1 MSLSQMAL
9 MPQKRYMGLTQIDL
23 IIQIYYFLLR
33 FLRFLRETTNP
44 LADTRTT
51 VERVQIQHPRTKKIA
66 VSVTDAA
73 IQNQLFISKSLD
85 KDFCW
90 FHVVCLND
98 VHTVEV
104 RCVDGGHAAVALGCS
119 YCLTG
124 CAVHH
129 DGADCTC
136 HGD

>member
-1 MSLSQMAL
+1 MRRAYCNNAL
-9 MPQKRYMGLTQIDL
+9 ITHDMGLTQIDL
-23 IIQIYYFLLR
+23 INQIYYFLLR
-33 FLRFLRETTNP
+33 FPRFLRETTNP
-44 LADTRTT
+44 LADCAQPWSGCRFSK
-51 VERVQIQHPRTKKIA
+51 PKDKKIA

-104 RCVDGGHAAVALGCS
+104 RCVDGGYATVALGCGH
-119 YCLTG
+119 CLTG

-129 DGADCTC
+129 DGADCAC

>member
-1 MSLSQMAL
+1 
-9 MPQKRYMGLTQIDL
+9 MGLTQIDL
-23 IIQIYYFLLR
+23 INQIYYFLLR
-33 FLRFLRETTNP
+33 VLRVLREPSHP
-44 LADTRTT
+44 LADGGGAGCTT
-51 VERVQIQHPRTKKIA
+51 TAQNKKIA

-104 RCVDGGHAAVALGCS
+104 RCVDGGYATVALGCS

-129 DGADCTC
+129 DGADCAC